1 MSDPHNP
8 TRQSSSN
15 GRGDGSSSSEHIS
28 EATVIEWLKGCQKV
42 TADRSTE
49 IFNDYVKVLD
59 EKLLDFVD
67 SAKTNA
73 EVTSFQENLREFR
86 LKGKEFRR
94 FFIGY
99 LSEGFI
105 KFKNKQLETSTGEEK
120 FRGDMLSLVDNE
132 DLEETIALSSV
143 THRAEDAHTEL
154 LWFLHQ
160 RFGALN
166 DGEKVDLSNNPV
178 SPVQFCEALR
188 KAVKVLSVSTKA
200 KIIAYKVF
208 DKEFMPLLGGVL
220 EDVNRYLIKQN
231 ILPNLSFSN
240 AYADQGGAGSVSMP
254 EFQQFD
260 DAGSVDTN
268 AVHGNLPP
276 QAPGQAPVQM
286 PRAFGGPQPLPQST
300 VVSTPDPNA
309 PVEEYQGRLVDA
321 IRVLQSH
328 IAHNG
333 VPPAE
338 ATQLLS
344 QSQTPPPAASAG
356 SAAAPRVT
364 GGRPVQVYSNQQ
376 VVTALQ
382 GLQQQA
388 STASIGFEDTP
399 TGQIQAITPQV
410 IAEVGEQLADELK
423 KEGEDAEVDPV
434 DMHTIELVGMLFE
447 YMLSDEHLPDSI
459 KAILSYLHTPFLK
472 VAFLDKTFFEET
484 EHPARLLLNS
494 LAEAGTR
501 WVSNDGTS
509 QYEIYTKVKQTVSR
523 VLEDFEKDVRLFAE
537 LLLEFSSYVKKIGRR
552 QDLMEKR
559 AMEKVQGEEKLRE
572 VKIKVNQ
579 EVRSRTD
586 GKELPSAVLLLLLQ
600 PWSDYLAFL
609 LLRYGE
615 ESESWQ
621 KALEAVDNILWSIE
635 PKQEAK
641 DKAKQ
646 TDLLDDLLDI
656 IESGFETIGYD
667 QTKGKKLV
675 EALVSLQPMAMQSK
689 KAEPA
694 PAPMRDKLETLAAEK
709 AGTPEEPTEKASP
722 EEEKMVENLKMIE
735 FGTWFEFDGGKRL
748 KVAWYN
754 SKTMHYMLVD
764 QMGKKVAMKSGLELA
779 RAMLKGSAKV
789 IAGST
794 KPFFERALENIFQSL
809 NAKAEAIKP
818 DSAAG

>member
-1 MSDPHNP
+1 MSDPRNP
-8 TRQSSSN
+8 TRHPSN
-15 GRGDGSSSSEHIS
+15 SKDAERGSGSTSMANHIP
-28 EATVIEWLKGCQKV
+28 EKTIIEWLKGCQKIV
-42 TADRSTE
+42 SDRSADFYKKFETS
-49 IFNDYVKVLD
+49 LD
-59 EKLLDFVD
+59 EKLLDFVET
-67 SAKTNA
+67 AKTNA
-73 EVTSFQENLREFR
+73 EITSFQESLREFR
-86 LKGKEFRR
+86 QKKKELQRY
-94 FFIGY
+94 FIGY

-105 KFKNKQLETSTGEEK
+105 KFKNKQLKTSTGEEK
-120 FRGDMLSLVDNE
+120 FRGDMLSLVDND

-143 THRAEDAHTEL
+143 THRAEEKHGEI
-154 LWFLHQ
+154 LWFLNQ
-160 RFGALN
+160 RFAVIS
-166 DGEKVDLSNNPV
+166 DDEKVDLSNNPV

-188 KAVKVLSVSTKA
+188 KAIKVLSINTKA
-200 KIIAYKVF
+200 KIISYKVF
-208 DKEFMPLLGGVL
+208 DKEFMPRIGEIL

-231 ILPNLSFSN
+231 ILPDLSHGS
-240 AYADQGGAGSVSMP
+240 AYAGGGDSGFNMP
-254 EFQQFD
+254 EFQQFEEGD
-260 DAGSVDTN
+260 GSSAYAGAT
-268 AVHGNLPP
+268 HMPF
-276 QAPGQAPVQM
+276 GQQHAQYRP
-286 PRAFGGPQPLPQST
+286 FGPAPLPQSS
-300 VVSTPDPNA
+300 VVRTPDPTA
-309 PVEEYQGRLVDA
+309 GTEQYQGRLVDA
-321 IRVLQSH
+321 IRVLQNH
-328 IAHNG
+328 IAYNGEPPVAMMAGQAGG
-333 VPPAE
+333 VPA
-338 ATQLLS
+338 AT
-344 QSQTPPPAASAG
+344 AG
-356 SAAAPRVT
+356 GAAAPGMAT
-364 GGRPVQVYSNQQ
+364 MRPVPLFNNQQ

-388 STASIGFEDTP
+388 STAATGFQDTP

-410 IAEVGEQLADELK
+410 IAQVTEQLTDELK
-423 KEGEDAEVDPV
+423 KENKEGEVDPV
-434 DMHTIELVGMLFE
+434 DMHTVELVGMLFE

-494 LAEAGTR
+494 LADAGAR

-509 QYEIYTKVKQTVSR
+509 QYEIYTKIKQTVSR

-537 LLLEFSSYVKKIGRR
+537 LLLEFSSYVKKIARR

-572 VKIKVNQ
+572 VKIRVNQ

-600 PWSDYLAFL
+600 PWSDYLAFI
-609 LLRYGE
+609 LLRYGD

-621 KALEAVDNILWSIE
+621 KAIKAVEQILWSIE
-635 PKQEAK
+635 PKTEAK
-641 DKAKQ
+641 EKAKQ
-646 TDLLDDLLDI
+646 NELLDDLLDL

-667 QTKGKKLV
+667 QTKGKKLI
-675 EALVSLQPMAMQSK
+675 EALVSLQQLAMQSK

-694 PAPMRDKLETLAAEK
+694 PAPMRDKLETMAAEK
-709 AGTPEEPTEKASP
+709 AGSQQDQESAASP

-818 DSAAG
+818 ESAAG

>member
-1 MSDPHNP
+1 
-8 TRQSSSN
+8 
-15 GRGDGSSSSEHIS
+15 
-28 EATVIEWLKGCQKV
+28 LKGCQKV
-42 TADRSTE
+42 TADRSADLYKAFE
-49 IFNDYVKVLD
+49 SQLD
-59 EKLLDFVD
+59 EKLLDFVET
-67 SAKTNA
+67 AKTNV

-86 LKGKEFRR
+86 QKKRELQR
-94 FFIGY
+94 FFLGY

-105 KFKNKQLETSTGEEK
+105 KFKNKQLKTSTGEEK

-143 THRAEDAHTEL
+143 THRAEEAHGEI

-160 RFGALN
+160 RFGAIS
-166 DGEKVDLSNNPV
+166 DGEIVNLSNNPV

-188 KAVKVLSVSTKA
+188 KAIKVLSISTKA

-208 DKEFMPLLGGVL
+208 DKEFMPRLGEIL
-220 EDVNRYLIKQN
+220 NEVNRYLIKQN
-231 ILPNLSFSN
+231 ILPNLSYSS
-240 AYADQGGAGSVSMP
+240 AYSDVGAGAGSAVMP

-260 DAGSVDTN
+260 DVSAGQGTN
-268 AVHGNLPP
+268 PSPMGAGPMQRMFSQ
-276 QAPGQAPVQM
+276 QA
-286 PRAFGGPQPLPQST
+286 LPQSS
-300 VVSTPDPNA
+300 VVATPDPNA
-309 PVEEYQGRLVDA
+309 NADVYQGRLVDA
-321 IRVLQSH
+321 IRVLQNH
-328 IAHNG
+328 IAYNG
-333 VPPAE
+333 APPVQMPLGQPAN
-338 ATQLLS
+338 AI
-344 QSQTPPPAASAG
+344 PAATAG
-356 SAAAPRVT
+356 GVAAP
-364 GGRPVQVYSNQQ
+364 GMNYMRPVQVFSNQQ

-388 STASIGFEDTP
+388 STASSGFKDTP
-399 TGQIQAITPQV
+399 TGQIQAITPQI
-410 IAEVGEQLADELK
+410 IAEVGEQLAEELK
-423 KEGEDAEVDPV
+423 KENEDGEVDPV

-484 EHPARLLLNS
+484 EHPARLLLNA

-501 WVSNDGTS
+501 WVGNDGTS

-572 VKIKVNQ
+572 VKIRVNK

-609 LLRYGE
+609 LLRYGD

-621 KALEAVDNILWSIE
+621 KALKAVDHILWSIE
-635 PKQEAK
+635 PKTDAK
-641 DKAKQ
+641 EKAKQ
-646 TDLLDDLLDI
+646 NELLDDLLDM
-656 IESGFETIGYD
+656 IEGGFETIGYD
-667 QTKGKKLV
+667 QTKGKKLI
-675 EALVSLQPMAMQSK
+675 EALVSLQQMAMQSQ

-694 PAPMRDKLETLAAEK
+694 PAPMRDKLETMAAEK
-709 AGTPEEPTEKASP
+709 AGSTRETEQAASP

-818 DSAAG
+818 ESAAG

>member
-1 MSDPHNP
+1 MSDPRNP
-8 TRQSSSN
+8 TRTPPNTQSQADSSRASQSSATMN
-15 GRGDGSSSSEHIS
+15 DRIPET
-28 EATVIEWLKGCQKV
+28 TVIEWLKVCQKI
-42 TADRSTE
+42 TSDRCAEVYGGFEQS
-49 IFNDYVKVLD
+49 FD

-67 SAKTNA
+67 TAKSNA
-73 EVTSFQENLREFR
+73 EAASFQENLREFR
-86 LKGKEFRR
+86 LKNKEFRR
-94 FFIGY
+94 FFLGY
-99 LSEGFI
+99 VAEGFV
-105 KFKNKQLETSTGEEK
+105 KFKNMQLETSTGEEK

-143 THRAEDAHTEL
+143 THRAEEKFGEQ

-160 RFGALN
+160 RLGVIN
-166 DGEKVDLSNNPV
+166 KGVPVDSSSNPV

-188 KAVKVLSVSTKA
+188 KAIATMSVSTKA

-208 DKEFMPLLGGVL
+208 EQQFIPHLTEIFD
-220 EDVNRYLIKQN
+220 DINAYLIKQN
-231 ILPNLSFSN
+231 ILPELSQANSN
-240 AYADQGGAGSVSMP
+240 GGGQRGGVDMST
-254 EFQQFD
+254 FQQFD
-260 DAGSVDTN
+260 NVPGADRSSMGATQT
-268 AVHGNLPP
+268 P
-276 QAPGQAPVQM
+276 QF
-286 PRAFGGPQPLPQST
+286 FGGPQPLPQST
-300 VVSTPDPNA
+300 VVPTPDPNSPA
-309 PVEEYQGRLVDA
+309 DVYQGRLVEA
-321 IRVLQSH
+321 IKVLQNH
-328 IAHNG
+328 IAYSG
-333 VPPAE
+333 APPV
-338 ATQLLS
+338 TG
-344 QSQTPPPAASAG
+344 PAAGQYDMANNVIPAATAG
-356 SAAAPRVT
+356 GAAAP
-364 GGRPVQVYSNQQ
+364 GMMPGRPVQVYSNQQ

-388 STASIGFEDTP
+388 SNASTGFADTP
-399 TGQIQAITPQV
+399 TGHIQAITPQV
-410 IAEVGEQLADELK
+410 IAEVGERLAEELK
-423 KEGEDAEVDPV
+423 KEGEGGEVDPV

-552 QDLMEKR
+552 QDLLEKR

-572 VKIKVNQ
+572 VKIRVNQ

-609 LLRYGE
+609 LLRYGD
-615 ESESWQ
+615 ESESWR
-621 KALEAVDNILWSIE
+621 KSIEAVDNILWSIE
-635 PKQEAK
+635 PKK
-641 DKAKQ
+641 DPTEKTRQ
-646 TDLLDDLLDI
+646 SELLDDLLDI

-667 QTKGKKLV
+667 QTKGKKLI
-675 EALVSLQPMAMQSK
+675 EALVSLQQMAMQSQ

-694 PAPMRDKLETLAAEK
+694 PAPMRDKLETQAAEK
-709 AGTPEEPTEKASP
+709 AGQSQEADQAVSP

-818 DSAAG
+818 ETVAG